1 MGVLGIILLVL
12 FCLIALLLIFLVA
25 IQDEKSTGLGGIF
38 GGSSTSILGSNT
50 SSFLTKATTI
60 LAITFMV
67 LSVVVAFINKSSDA
81 DIMAAVE
88 ASQIETTQ
96 TTTWLEETTTND
108 AAGNGATSDSGLSI
122 QIMN

>member
-12 FCLIALLLIFLVA
+12 FCIVALLLIFLVA
-25 IQDEKSTGLGGIF
+25 IQGEKSTGLGGIF

-60 LAITFMV
+60 LAVSFMV
-67 LSVVVAFINKSSDA
+67 LSLVVAFVYKSSDS

-88 ASQIETTQ
+88 ASQAEAAQ
-96 TTTWLEETTTND
+96 TTTWLEETTTVD
-108 AAGNGATSDSGLSI
+108 AAEATTSDSGLTI
-122 QIMN
+122 TVGN

>member
-50 SSFLTKATTI
+50 SSFLTKATTV
-60 LAITFMV
+60 LAATFMI
-67 LSVVVAFINKSSDA
+67 LSIVVAFINKSSDA

-88 ASQIETTQ
+88 ASQLEATQ
-96 TTTWLEETTTND
+96 TTTWLDTTT
-108 AAGNGATSDSGLSI
+108 TVLPTTFSGV
-122 QIMN
+122 